1 MHLTTSTSW
10 GIIGTGH
17 AREFARALA
26 ALPSAR
32 LAAVASRTV
41 GSAAAFAAEFAIPN
55 CHTSVAALAADP
67 TVEVVYIGSPPRHHA
82 EHALTCLR
90 HGKAVLV
97 EKPFTITAEEAQ
109 AVHDLARE
117 KKLFCM
123 EALWSRFLPATR
135 QVAAWLAE
143 GRIGTVRQVIADFGF
158 CADYDPTARYFD
170 PLQCGGCLLDV
181 GVYPLAFAAL
191 ALGAQPQR
199 ISAQATLCPTGVDEQ
214 TAMVL
219 GYGELNSA
227 DGGLAVLSC
236 ANRTRLP
243 HRGCII
249 GTTGR
254 IDVEGFVWAHG
265 ATLLRD
271 GDAPLLVEPKLPL
284 PAYSYEAAE
293 TMRCLA
299 AGMHESPLL
308 TMAETLG
315 RMRTMDEVRRQ
326 IGVVY
331 LPGSAGDQ
339 APIEHVP
346 LPVTALP

>member
-1 MHLTTSTSW
+1 MDLTASTASTASTTSTPSINW
-10 GIIGTGH
+10 GIVGTGH
-17 AREFARALA
+17 AREFARALT

-32 LAAVASRTV
+32 LSAVASRFTER
-41 GSAAAFAAEFAIPN
+41 AAEFAAEFAIPH

-67 TVEVVYIGSPPRHHA
+67 TVEVVYIGSSPRYHA

-97 EKPFTITAEEAQ
+97 EKPFTITADEAL
-109 AVHDLARE
+109 AVHNLARE
-117 KKLFCM
+117 MNLFCM
-123 EALWSRFLPATR
+123 EAMWSRFLPATR

-143 GRIGTVRQVIADFGF
+143 GRIGMVRQVIADFGF
-158 CADYDPTARYFD
+158 CVEYDPTTRHFD
-170 PLQCGGCLLDV
+170 PQQRGGCLLDA

-191 ALGAQPQR
+191 AFGAQPQR
-199 ISAQATLCPTGVDEQ
+199 IAAQATLCPTGVDEQ

-219 GYGELNSA
+219 SYGDRGAA
-227 DGGLAVLSC
+227 DEGLAVLSC

-249 GTTGR
+249 GSTGR

-265 ATLLRD
+265 ATLLRE
-271 GDAPLLVEPKLPL
+271 GDAPVVVEPKLPL

-299 AGMHESPLL
+299 AGLHESPLL
-308 TMAETLG
+308 TMAETFG
-315 RMRTMDEVRRQ
+315 RMRTVDEIRRQ

-331 LPGSAGDQ
+331 P
-339 APIEHVP
+339 
-346 LPVTALP
+346 T